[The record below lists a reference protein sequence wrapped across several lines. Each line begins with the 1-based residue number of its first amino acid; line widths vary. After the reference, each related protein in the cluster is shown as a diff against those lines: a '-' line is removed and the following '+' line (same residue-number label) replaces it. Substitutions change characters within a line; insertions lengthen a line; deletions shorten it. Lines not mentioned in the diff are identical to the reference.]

1 MKMLISKH
9 FHGASRVGIHRFS
22 MLREESAYAL
32 KEIAFCIF
40 TVILQ
45 LAST

>member
-1 MKMLISKH
+1 
-9 FHGASRVGIHRFS
+9 

-45 LAST
+45 LASTWNVPSFLDKGDLRS